1 MGIFLALIVIL
12 LGLLTLVPYALTR
25 VVLWLTLA
33 CYSDK
38 TTPQAAS
45 GVRGAAFLCAGLGLV
60 FSGLVVRFFWFD
72 LGGTHASLLVPV
84 CAVIAGLPL
93 LSLGTAIA
101 VPLKVQAPSQSVYME
116 NGFTRF

>member
-1 MGIFLALIVIL
+1 MGIFLVMMVIL
-12 LGLLTLVPYALTR
+12 LGLLTLGPYLLTR
-25 VVLWLTLA
+25 MVLWLTLA
-33 CYSDK
+33 CYPDQ

-45 GVRGAAFLCAGLGLV
+45 GVRGAAFVCAGVGLV
-60 FSGLVVRFFWFD
+60 FSGLVVRFFWYD

-101 VPLKVQAPSQSVYME
+101 VPLRVQTPSQPVSME
-116 NGFTRF
+116 NGFSHF